1 MATPA
6 VTPYAR
12 RHFQQGNKSESRLVW
27 AISFESSSQTNIMPC
42 APLLRF
48 SDCPADRRAE
58 AGEVM
63 SGVLEV
69 IGASSFTSSPRKTV
83 PSSSNLSQRV
93 FVRVYR
99 TSSEHFAV
107 VYPVRAII
115 TACRPLLSL
124 NLKSCTVKP
133 LPGKEF
139 RISPRSCEGVSVTFK
154 GIEGTTSDV
163 QISDWLRAFSEVQ
176 DPNPKRK
183 RVSDHR
189 LPLPVLE
196 ESEEDATE

>member
-1 MATPA
+1 
-6 VTPYAR
+6 
-12 RHFQQGNKSESRLVW
+12 
-27 AISFESSSQTNIMPC
+27 MPC

-48 SDCPADRRAE
+48 SDCPADTRAE

-83 PSSSNLSQRV
+83 PSSSSNSLSQRV

-107 VYPVRAII
+107 LYPVRAII
-115 TACRPLLSL
+115 TACRPLASL
-124 NLKSCTVKP
+124 NLKSCSVKP

-139 RISPRSCEGVSVTFK
+139 LISPRSCEGMAVTFK

-163 QISDWLRAFSEVQ
+163 QISDWLKAFSEVQ
-176 DPNPKRK
+176 DPSQRRK
-183 RVSDHR
+183 KVSDHR
-189 LPLPVLE
+189 LPLPVLV
-196 ESEEDATE
+196 ESEEDVAE